1 MKTIFKM
8 KTIYSVTYQVSG
20 EEIKSLGVFNSI
32 DEARD
37 AIALH
42 EAGGSFDD
50 CSAVDLEKLTSDINY
65 QLDAFYDNSE
75 RLFHSEGDV
84 EYHVHEWQVED
95 DFTIESDMFEVIHL
109 EVLPCDEIHESI
121 GITHDRSY
129 CSNIILGCEKTRR
142 ENNGEPMNIK
152 DKTNLMW
159 EMDLVI
165 EDRDKFFFDD
175 DEGDV
180 CYYIVTHKFSNEK

>member
-20 EEIKSLGVFNSI
+20 EEIKSLGVFYSI
-32 DEARD
+32 DEAKD

-75 RLFHSEGDV
+75 RLFYSERDV
-84 EYHVHEWQVED
+84 EYRVHEWEFYD

-142 ENNGEPMNIK
+142 ENIGEDLSDD
-152 DKTNLMW
+152 DKLNLVS
-159 EMDLVI
+159 EIDLVI
-165 EDRDKFFFDD
+165 AENDQILFE
-175 DEGDV
+175 EGDV
-180 CYYIVTHKFSNEK
+180 CYCIVTHKFKNDK

>member
-20 EEIKSLGVFNSI
+20 EEIKSLGVFYTM
-32 DEARD
+32 DEAKN

-65 QLDAFYDNSE
+65 QLDAFYDNDE

-84 EYHVHEWQVED
+84 EYHVHEWEFYD
-95 DFTIESDMFEVIHL
+95 DFTIDGDMLEVVHL
-109 EVLPCDEIHESI
+109 EALPCDEIHESI
-121 GITHDRSY
+121 GLTKYRGDCSY
-129 CSNIILGCEKTRR
+129 FILGCEEDRR
-142 ENNGEPMNIK
+142 AKNGEPMNNK

-159 EMDLVI
+159 GMDLAI
-165 EDRDKFFFDD
+165 IDGREQFLFDD
-175 DEGDV
+175 GDV
-180 CYYIVTHKFSNEK
+180 CYYIVTHKYLNEK